1 MVVSIL
7 LAPPEYSKSS
17 NPNDEPNSKDTYVAK
32 YPGNENQGTQ
42 GQPLMTTVVTQ
53 PEAVPTV
60 SSHKNMVCAAIM
72 SCLCC
77 FWPPGIFAI
86 EAACKAENAAAR
98 EDAIEV
104 TVQSRLARR

>member
-42 GQPLMTTVVTQ
+42 GQPLMTTVV
-53 PEAVPTV
+53 
-60 SSHKNMVCAAIM
+60 
-72 SCLCC
+72 LCS
-77 FWPPGIFAI
+77 I
-86 EAACKAENAAAR
+86 
-98 EDAIEV
+98 
-104 TVQSRLARR
+104 